1 MGNIV
6 LTIFLGVILAVP
18 LIYLLDLESPGGITL
33 LIFLCTGT
41 VGILFGFVKFI
52 SKKKKRRQSDED
64 QSIGP

>member
-6 LTIFLGVILAVP
+6 LTIFLGVILAIP
-18 LIYLLDLESPGGITL
+18 LIYILDLESPGGITL

-52 SKKKKRRQSDED
+52 SKKKKRRQFDED
-64 QSIGP
+64 QSIDP